1 MELLDNVKK
10 RVDDLVARGYNTD
23 AGKYIS
29 KGYSI
34 FEKDMG
40 KFIGYTALYFLIS
53 AAASCIP
60 FFGSILLTGPLT
72 AGFFIVARKINK
84 NEPYDFGAFWK
95 GFDFFVPL
103 MLYTLIST
111 ILGCLALIALI
122 IPGIYL
128 FVGWIFAIPFI
139 IFSNMEFWDA
149 MEFSR
154 RLVTKKWWNIF
165 GFLIL
170 LFLINVAG
178 TLVFFVGL
186 LFTVPITFCAL
197 YAAYEDIVGT
207 E

>member
-1 MELLDNVKK
+1 MEILNGFKK
-10 RVDDLVARGYNTD
+10 RAEELIARGYDTD

-40 KFIGYTALYFLIS
+40 KFIGYTALYFLITTT
-53 AAASCIP
+53 AGFIP
-60 FFGSILLTGPLT
+60 FAPIFLTGPLT

-84 NEPYDFGAFWK
+84 NQPYDFGDFWK

-103 MLYTLIST
+103 MLFTLIST
-111 ILGCLALIALI
+111 ILGILAFIALI

-128 FVGWIFAIPFI
+128 YVGWVFAVPFI
-139 IFSNMEFWDA
+139 IFGNMEFWDA

-154 RLVTKKWWNIF
+154 KLVTKKWWNIF

-170 LFLINVAG
+170 IILINMAG
-178 TLVFFVGL
+178 ALVFFVGL
-186 LFTVPITFCAL
+186 LFTVPITFCAI
-197 YAAYEDIVGT
+197 YAAFEDIVGT

>member
-1 MELLDNVKK
+1 MEILNNVKK
-10 RVDDLVARGYNTD
+10 RAEELIARGYETD

-40 KFIGYTALYFLIS
+40 KFIGYTALFFLITT
-53 AAASCIP
+53 ASSFVP
-60 FFGSILLTGPLT
+60 FGPIFLSGHLT

-111 ILGCLALIALI
+111 ILGTLALIAFI

-128 FVGWIFAIPFI
+128 FVGWAFAIPFI
-139 IFSNMEFWDA
+139 IFGNMEFWDS
-149 MEFSR
+149 MEYSR
-154 RLVTKKWWNIF
+154 KLITKKWWNIF
-165 GFLIL
+165 GFLL
-170 LFLINVAG
+170 LLMLINIAG
-178 TLVFFVGL
+178 AMVFFIGL
-186 LFTVPITFCAL
+186 LFTVPITYCAM
-197 YAAYEDIVGT
+197 YAAFEDIVGT

>member
-1 MELLDNVKK
+1 MEILNNIKK
-10 RVDDLVARGYNTD
+10 RADELIARGYDTD

-40 KFIGYTALYFLIS
+40 KFIGYTALYFLITT
-53 AAASCIP
+53 ASSFIP
-60 FFGSILLTGPLT
+60 FGPVFLTGPLT

-103 MLYTLIST
+103 MLYTLISS
-111 ILGCLALIALI
+111 ILGALALFALI

-128 FVGWIFAIPFI
+128 FVGWTFAIPFI
-139 IFSNMEFWDA
+139 IFGKMEFWDS
-149 MEFSR
+149 MEISR
-154 RLVTKKWWNIF
+154 KLVTKKWWNIF
-165 GFLIL
+165 GFLL
-170 LFLINVAG
+170 LLLLINFAG
-178 TLVFFVGL
+178 ALVFFVGL
-186 LFTVPITFCAL
+186 LFTIPITYCAL
-197 YAAYEDIVGT
+197 YAAFEDIVGT

>member
-1 MELLDNVKK
+1 MEIINSLKK
-10 RVDDLVARGYNTD
+10 RAEDLIAQGYNTD

-40 KFIGYTALYFLIS
+40 KFIGYTALYFLITT
-53 AAASCIP
+53 ASGFVP
-60 FFGSILLTGPLT
+60 FGPIFITGPLT

-84 NEPYDFGAFWK
+84 NEPYDFGAFWR

-111 ILGCLALIALI
+111 ILGILAFIALI

-128 FVGWIFAIPFI
+128 YVGWIFSVPFI
-139 IFSNMEFWDA
+139 IFGKMEFWDA
-149 MEFSR
+149 MEYSR
-154 RLVTKKWWNIF
+154 RLITKKWWNIF
-165 GFLIL
+165 GFLL
-170 LFLINVAG
+170 LLMLINFAG
-178 TLVFFVGL
+178 ALVFFVGL

-197 YAAYEDIVGT
+197 YAAFEDIVGT

>member
-1 MELLDNVKK
+1 MEILNNIKK
-10 RVDDLVARGYNTD
+10 RADELIARGYDTD

-40 KFIGYTALYFLIS
+40 KFIGYTALYFLIT
-53 AAASCIP
+53 AASSCIP
-60 FFGSILLTGPLT
+60 FGPVFLTGPLT

-103 MLYTLIST
+103 MLYTLISS
-111 ILGCLALIALI
+111 ILGALALFALI

-128 FVGWIFAIPFI
+128 FVGWTFAIPFI
-139 IFSNMEFWDA
+139 IFGKMEFWDS
-149 MEFSR
+149 MEISR
-154 RLVTKKWWNIF
+154 KLVTKKWWNIF
-165 GFLIL
+165 GFLL
-170 LFLINVAG
+170 LLLLINFAG
-178 TLVFFVGL
+178 ALVFFVGL
-186 LFTVPITFCAL
+186 LFTIPITYCAL
-197 YAAYEDIVGT
+197 YAAFEDIVGT

>member
-1 MELLDNVKK
+1 MEIINNIKK
-10 RVDDLVARGYNTD
+10 RAEELIARGYETD

-29 KGYSI
+29 KGYNI

-40 KFIGYTALYFLIS
+40 KFIGYTVLYFLIT
-53 AAASCIP
+53 AAAGCLP
-60 FFGSILLTGPLT
+60 FIGTILLTGPLT

-84 NEPYDFGAFWK
+84 NEPYDFGTFWK

-103 MLYTLIST
+103 MLYTLISS
-111 ILGCLALIALI
+111 ILGFLACLALI

-128 FVGWIFAIPFI
+128 YVGWVFSIPFI
-139 IFSNMEFWDA
+139 IFGNMEFWDA

-154 RLVTKKWWNIF
+154 RLITKKWWNIF
-165 GFLIL
+165 GFLL
-170 LFLINVAG
+170 LLLLINMAG
-178 TLVFFVGL
+178 AIVFFVGL

-197 YAAYEDIVGT
+197 YAAFEDIVGT